1 MARLVSII
9 LTAYLNSGAI
19 QGEPGNVIEMTEE
32 NKSAAAKLLQDKGA
46 LAIYDVA
53 AGKPPGIRRKVDD
66 DGEADGDEAD
76 ETEAGDEETTLADYE
91 DGDSVDTLELSAR
104 HTKAL
109 QAAGLKTIADVRNC
123 ENLDALPNL
132 SVAVVA
138 RIKGVL
144 AL

>member
-1 MARLVSII
+1 M
-9 LTAYLNSGAI
+9 ND
-19 QGEPGNVIEMTEE
+19 E
-32 NKSAAAKLLQDKGA
+32 NKAAAAKLLKDKGA
-46 LAIYDVA
+46 LARYDVA

-66 DGEADGDEAD
+66 DDEADGDEAD
-76 ETEAGDEETTLADYE
+76 EAEAGDEETTLADYE

-123 ENLDALPNL
+123 ENLDAVPNL

-144 AL
+144 SL

>member
-1 MARLVSII
+1 MARLVSIV

-19 QGEPGNVIEMTEE
+19 QGEPGNVIEVTDE
-32 NKSAAAKLLQDKGA
+32 NKAAAAKLLKDKGA
-46 LAIYDVA
+46 LARYDVA

-66 DGEADGDEAD
+66 DDEVDGDEAD
-76 ETEAGDEETTLADYE
+76 EKEAGDDETTLADY
-91 DGDSVDTLELSAR
+91 DDADSVETLELSAR

-123 ENLDALPNL
+123 ENLDAVPNL

-138 RIKGVL
+138 RIKGAL